1 MTDPYSILGV
11 SREASDE
18 EIKNAY
24 RKLAKECHPDR
35 NPGDASAEAKFK
47 EIGAAYAS
55 IKDGTAQYGGAGGHG
70 GFNPQEFGFNFN
82 FGGPHGGANIEDVI
96 RQWASHQAQ
105 RNRNYNTRCTI
116 SFQDAFAGCEITLN
130 IMGKDIKIKIPAGV
144 DNGTKIRVHGA
155 GESVHSQSP
164 PGDLYVN
171 LDVLPDS
178 RFGRDGKT
186 LLREITVDC
195 VEAMLGLKIQT
206 ETIDG
211 DTVEFEVQ
219 SGVQHGHKYRLAG
232 RGMPLVGTTERGDMI
247 VIVNVSVPR
256 NLTEKQIDLLKE
268 FKGLQT

>member
-18 EIKNAY
+18 EIKSAY
-24 RKLAKECHPDR
+24 RKLAKEYHPDR
-35 NPGDASAEAKFK
+35 NPGDDSAEAKFK

-55 IKDGTAQYGGAGGHG
+55 IKDGTANQHG
-70 GFNPQEFGFNFN
+70 GQGSNPQDFGFAFN
-82 FGGPHGGANIEDVI
+82 FGGQSGTATIDEMI
-96 RQWASHQAQ
+96 RQWAFQQSN
-105 RNRNYNTRCTI
+105 RNRNYNTRHTI
-116 SFQDAFAGCEITLN
+116 TFHDAFAGCEVTLN

-155 GESVHSQSP
+155 GESVHPQSP

-186 LLREITVDC
+186 LLREITIDC
-195 VEAMLGLKIQT
+195 VDAMLGRTIQT

-211 DTVEFEVQ
+211 DTIEFEVQ
-219 SGVQHGHKYRLAG
+219 PGVQHGHKYRLAD
-232 RGMPLVGTTERGDMI
+232 RGMPLVGTAERGDMI
-247 VIVNVSVPR
+247 VIVNVSILQD
-256 NLTEKQIDLLKE
+256 LTEKQIDLLKE